1 MTASSNVVP
10 RRSLVDQVILAFS
23 TKALRSL
30 CECQAKAE
38 RQLGF
43 KVAKKLRERLADI
56 RAASN
61 VTDLV
66 AGRPCEIEG
75 GRLANYAINLADGYR
90 MVLCANH
97 NGIPL
102 AESRRIDW
110 SKVSRVR
117 IHRIE
122 VAHE

>member
-1 MTASSNVVP
+1 
-10 RRSLVDQVILAFS
+10 VILAFS
-23 TKALRSL
+23 TKAIRSL

-38 RQLGF
+38 REIGL
-43 KVAKKLRERLADI
+43 KAARKLRERLADI

-66 AGRPCEIEG
+66 AGRPREIEA
-75 GRLANYAINLADGYR
+75 GRLPNYAINLADGYQI
-90 MVLCANH
+90 VLRANH
-97 NGIPL
+97 NEIPL
-102 AESRRIDW
+102 TKSGRIDW

>member
-1 MTASSNVVP
+1 
-10 RRSLVDQVILAFS
+10 VIFAFS
-23 TKALRSL
+23 TKAIRSL

-38 RQLGF
+38 RELGL
-43 KVAKKLRERLADI
+43 KAAKKLRERLADI

-66 AGRPCEIEG
+66 AGHPREIDG
-75 GRLANYAINLADGYR
+75 GRLPNYAINLADGYR
-90 MVLCANH
+90 MLLCANH
-97 NGIPL
+97 NEIPL
-102 AESRRIDW
+102 TKTAQVDW

-117 IHRIE
+117 IHKIE

>member
-1 MTASSNVVP
+1 MTGLFSVVP
-10 RRSLVDQVILAFS
+10 LHSLVAPVILAFS

-38 RQLGF
+38 RELGF

-61 VTDLV
+61 VTELV
-66 AGRPCEIEG
+66 AGRPREIEG
-75 GRLANYAINLADGYR
+75 GRLPNYAINLADGYW

-97 NGIPL
+97 NEIPL
-102 AESRRIDW
+102 IKTRVDW

-117 IHRIE
+117 IHKIE

>member
-1 MTASSNVVP
+1 
-10 RRSLVDQVILAFS
+10 VILAFS

-38 RQLGF
+38 RELGF
-43 KVAKKLRERLADI
+43 RVAKKLRERLADI

-66 AGRPCEIEG
+66 AGRPREIEG
-75 GRLANYAINLADGYR
+75 GRLPNYVINLADGYR

-97 NGIPL
+97 NKIPL
-102 AESRRIDW
+102 TKSRRIDW

>member
-1 MTASSNVVP
+1 M
-10 RRSLVDQVILAFS
+10 
-23 TKALRSL
+23 
-30 CECQAKAE
+30 
-38 RQLGF
+38 
-43 KVAKKLRERLADI
+43 ERLADI

-66 AGRPCEIEG
+66 AGRPHESEG
-75 GRLANYAINLADGYR
+75 GRLPNYAINLADGYR

-97 NGIPL
+97 NEVPL
-102 AESRRIDW
+102 TKSRRTDW

-117 IHRIE
+117 IHKIE

>member
-1 MTASSNVVP
+1 MSFPP
-10 RRSLVDQVILAFS
+10 RFLVAPVILAFS

-38 RQLGF
+38 RELGL

-61 VTDLV
+61 ITELV
-66 AGRPCEIEG
+66 AGHPREIEG
-75 GRLANYAINLADGYR
+75 NRLPNYAIDLADGYR

-97 NGIPL
+97 NDIPRTKT
-102 AESRRIDW
+102 RRVDW

-117 IHRIE
+117 IHIIE